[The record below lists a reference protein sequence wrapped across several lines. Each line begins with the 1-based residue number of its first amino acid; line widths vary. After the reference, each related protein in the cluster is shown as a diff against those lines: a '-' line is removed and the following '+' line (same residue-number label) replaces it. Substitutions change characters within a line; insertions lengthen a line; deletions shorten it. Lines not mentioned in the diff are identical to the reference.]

1 MKNRIEATKNKI
13 CVYAICKNES
23 QFVERWYESMRE
35 ADYVCVLDTGSE
47 DDTYEKLQS
56 IPGIICSKE
65 VVTPWRFDTARN
77 LSLDL
82 VPQDANILV
91 CTDLDEVFKPG
102 WTQPLREYWQD
113 GVERAMYKYTWSH
126 NDDGSEGRTF
136 YYDKIHSRNWKWR
149 YPVHEALYNI
159 YDDRLGTKD
168 CNTINLFDFIH
179 LHHYPDMN
187 KSRLSYLPL
196 LEQRKKEY
204 PDDINGLIYLA
215 HEYSYRGY
223 REESNQQLEEI
234 THLDIDALTKASCY
248 LFMGDN
254 YMHMGMPHEALMM
267 YNKGVQCDKTYR
279 ECYVGAAKACMDL
292 EMYKLARV
300 YLIEA
305 LKNTYR
311 HYTWLERDT
320 TWTYEIWDLL
330 CLVEY
335 YSDDGDKKK
344 SFMYAAKA
352 LSYLPGEKRL
362 IDNLKECCAAIDDKE
377 LIDG

>member
-1 MKNRIEATKNKI
+1 MKNRIEAKKYKI

-56 IPGIICSKE
+56 IPGIICGQE

-91 CTDLDEVFKPG
+91 CTDLDEVFEPG

-168 CNTINLFDFIH
+168 CNTIILFDFIH

-204 PDDINGLIYLA
+204 PDDIDGLIYLA

-254 YMHMGMPHEALMM
+254 YMHMGMSHEALMT

>member
-1 MKNRIEATKNKI
+1 
-13 CVYAICKNES
+13 
-23 QFVERWYESMRE
+23 MRE

-56 IPGIICSKE
+56 IPGIICGQE
-65 VVTPWRFDTARN
+65 IVTPWRFDTARN

-91 CTDLDEVFKPG
+91 CTDLDEVFEPG

-204 PDDINGLIYLA
+204 PDDIDGLIYLA

-223 REESNQQLEEI
+223 REEGNQQLEEI

-320 TWTYEIWDLL
+320 TWTYEVWDML

-352 LSYLPGEKRL
+352 LSYLPEEKRL

>member
-56 IPGIICSKE
+56 IPGIICGKE

-91 CTDLDEVFKPG
+91 CTDLDEVFEPG

-136 YYDKIHSRNWKWR
+136 YDDK
-149 YPVHEALYNI
+149 
-159 YDDRLGTKD
+159 LGTED

-187 KSRLSYLPL
+187 KSRFSYLHL

-204 PDDINGLIYLA
+204 PDDIDGLIYLA

-234 THLDIDALTKASCY
+234 VNLDIDTLTKASCH

-254 YMHMGMPHEALMM
+254 YMGMGMPHEALMM

-279 ECYVGAAKACMDL
+279 ECYVGAAKACLDL
-292 EMYKLARV
+292 EMYKMARM
-300 YLIEA
+300 YLIDA

-335 YSDDGDKKK
+335 YSDDGSKEKA
-344 SFMYAAKA
+344 FEYAAKA
-352 LSYLPGEKRL
+352 LSFSPREERL
-362 IDNLKECCAAIDDKE
+362 VENLKQCSAAVSDKE